1 MIISQKM
8 QVSARSLTVAGLVGF
23 AVLMSAAAAAKTFRW
38 ASAGDILTMDPHS
51 QNEGL
56 NNPMNG
62 HIYEP
67 LLTRDEKMA
76 LEACLAVSWQQLDPS
91 TMRFKLRD
99 KVTYHDG
106 AAFTADDVV
115 FSIQR
120 AMDKT
125 SDYKAYIQ
133 GIKEVRKVDNLT
145 VDIVSTGPNPTLLD
159 QLTQLRMMNKAW
171 ATKFNVL
178 RPTDFK
184 NKEES
189 YAVRNANG
197 TGAYILKSRE
207 PDVKTVFVAN
217 SNWWGKR
224 GNVDEVVYTPIK
236 SDATRVAALISGEI
250 DLILDPPVQDIAKLA
265 QNKHIKI
272 VEGNENRT
280 IFVNFDQA
288 RDELLYGSKG
298 KNPFKDV
305 RVRQAILLTIDV
317 PAIHKTVMRGLSL
330 PTMSMIAPQVRGYS
344 KDLEKRP
351 AVDIEKAKK
360 LMAEAGFAQGFDVTF
375 DCPNDRYKND
385 EKICTAIAGMLSKIG
400 IRIKLNS
407 MPKATYFP
415 KVQKSDT
422 SMFLYGWGV
431 PTFDSLYTLQEIIR
445 TKGVGADGANN
456 YSGYSNPKAD
466 AVIEKLKTEIDFK
479 KRTELTKEVLLI
491 NQADVGHIPLHHQ
504 MIPWAM
510 KKNVNVAHRADNG
523 LYAMSVVI
531 K

>member
-1 MIISQKM
+1 MKFFVQLN
-8 QVSARSLTVAGLVGF
+8 ANRRALTAAGLAIATLFTATVD
-23 AVLMSAAAAAKTFRW
+23 AKTFRW

-62 HIYEP
+62 HVYEP
-67 LLTRDEKMA
+67 LVTRDEKMA
-76 LEACLAVSWQQLDPS
+76 LEACLAVSWQQMDLN

-99 KVTYHDG
+99 RVTFHN
-106 AAFTADDVV
+106 AAPFTADDVV

-133 GIKEVRKVDNLT
+133 GIKEIRKVDNLT
-145 VDIVSTGPNPTLLD
+145 VDIVSNGANPTLLD

-171 ATKFNVL
+171 ATKYNVL

-189 YAVRNANG
+189 WAVRNANG
-197 TGAYILKSRE
+197 TGAYILKTRE

-236 SDATRVAALISGEI
+236 SDATRVAALVSGEV
-250 DLILDPPVQDIAKLA
+250 DLILDPPVQDIAKLKE
-265 QNKHIKI
+265 NKELKV

-280 IFVNFDQA
+280 IFVNFDQS

-298 KNPFKDV
+298 KNPFKDL
-305 RVRQAILLTIDV
+305 RVRQAVLLTIDV

-351 AVDIEKAKK
+351 AIDIEKAKK
-360 LMAEAGFAQGFDVTF
+360 LMAEAGFSNGFDVTF

-407 MPKATYFP
+407 MPKAAYFP
-415 KVQKSDT
+415 KIQKSDT

-466 AVIEKLKTEIDFK
+466 AAIEKLKTEIDFK
-479 KRTELTKEVLLI
+479 KRAELTRETLLI

-510 KKNVNVAHRADNG
+510 KKSVSVAHRADNG
-523 LYAMSVVI
+523 LYAMSVVL

>member
-1 MIISQKM
+1 MRFFTQLHACFRTL
-8 QVSARSLTVAGLVGF
+8 VVVAVATAVF
-23 AVLMSAAAAAKTFRW
+23 ATAADAKTLRW
-38 ASAGDILTMDPHS
+38 SSAGDILTMDPHS

-62 HIYEP
+62 HVYEP
-67 LLTRDEKMA
+67 LVTRDEKMA
-76 LEACLAVSWQQLDPS
+76 LEACLAISWQQIDIN

-99 KVTYHDG
+99 KVSFHNG
-106 AAFTADDVV
+106 APFTADDVV
-115 FSIQR
+115 FSLLR

-125 SDYKAYIQ
+125 SDYKAYTQ
-133 GIKEVRKVDNLT
+133 GIKDARKVDNLT
-145 VDIVSTGPNPTLLD
+145 VDVISDGANPTLLD
-159 QLTQLRMMNKAW
+159 QLTQLRVMNRAW

-189 YAVRNANG
+189 WAVRNANG
-197 TGAYILKSRE
+197 TGAYILKTRE

-224 GNVDEVVYTPIK
+224 GNVDEVIYTPIK
-236 SDATRVAALISGEI
+236 SDATRVAALISGEV
-250 DLILDPPVQDIAKLA
+250 DLVLDPPVQDIAKLG
-265 QNKHIKI
+265 QNPALKI

-288 RDELLYGSKG
+288 RDELLYGTKG
-298 KNPFKDV
+298 KNPFKDL
-305 RVRQAILLTIDV
+305 RVRQAMLLTIDV
-317 PAIHKTVMRGLSL
+317 PAIHKQVMRGLSL

-360 LMAEAGFAQGFDVTF
+360 LMAEAGLANGFDVTF

-407 MPKATYFP
+407 MPKAAYFP

-422 SMFLYGWGV
+422 SMYLYGWGV
-431 PTFDSLYTLQEIIR
+431 PTFDSLYTLQELIR
-445 TKGVGADGANN
+445 TKTSGADGANN
-456 YSGYSNPKAD
+456 YSGYSNAKVD
-466 AVIEKLKTEIDFK
+466 AIIDKLKTETDFK
-479 KRTELTKEVLLI
+479 KRTELTREALLI

-510 KKNVNVAHRADNG
+510 QKNVSVAHRADNG
-523 LYAMSVVI
+523 LYAMGVTM

>member
-1 MIISQKM
+1 M
-8 QVSARSLTVAGLVGF
+8 
-23 AVLMSAAAAAKTFRW
+23 
-38 ASAGDILTMDPHS
+38 
-51 QNEGL
+51 
-56 NNPMNG
+56 
-62 HIYEP
+62 
-67 LLTRDEKMA
+67 
-76 LEACLAVSWQQLDPS
+76 
-91 TMRFKLRD
+91 
-99 KVTYHDG
+99 
-106 AAFTADDVV
+106 
-115 FSIQR
+115 
-120 AMDKT
+120 
-125 SDYKAYIQ
+125 
-133 GIKEVRKVDNLT
+133 
-145 VDIVSTGPNPTLLD
+145 
-159 QLTQLRMMNKAW
+159 
-171 ATKFNVL
+171 
-178 RPTDFK
+178 
-184 NKEES
+184 
-189 YAVRNANG
+189 
-197 TGAYILKSRE
+197 
-207 PDVKTVFVAN
+207 KTVFVAN

-236 SDATRVAALISGEI
+236 SDATRVAALISGEV
-250 DLILDPPVQDIAKLA
+250 DLILDPPVQDIAKLKE
-265 QNKHIKI
+265 NKDLKV

-280 IFVNFDQA
+280 IFVNFDQG

-298 KNPFKDV
+298 KNPFKDL
-305 RVRQAILLTIDV
+305 RVRQAMLLTIDV

-351 AVDIEKAKK
+351 AADVEKAKK
-360 LMAEAGFAQGFDVTF
+360 LMAEAGFGSGFDVTF

-400 IRIKLNS
+400 IRIKLNA
-407 MPKATYFP
+407 MPKANYFP

-445 TKGVGADGANN
+445 SKGVGADGANN
-456 YSGYSNPKAD
+456 FSGYSNPKVD

-479 KRTELTKEVLLI
+479 KRTELTREALLL

-523 LYAMSVVI
+523 LYAMAVVI